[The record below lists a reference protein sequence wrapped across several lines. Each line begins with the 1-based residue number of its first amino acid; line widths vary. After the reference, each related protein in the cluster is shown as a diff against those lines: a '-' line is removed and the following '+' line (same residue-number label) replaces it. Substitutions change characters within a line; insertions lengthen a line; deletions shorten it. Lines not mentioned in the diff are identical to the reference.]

1 MSIIGG
7 SFSSSVKFCLLRL
20 RLIADRVRRD
30 NCIAISDAIG
40 WRLIVM
46 IILFTG
52 FCSVLA
58 IFFNLPTIFF
68 ASTCP
73 GTFSWC
79 VHFSWITVV
88 GGNGSYFAFVFH
100 FEHFQCVVVFVSN
113 FLWKSLPSMIKVNL
127 SRWDVPQVIE
137 LILCVYFCQ
146 NFVQNDASKWFT

>member
-1 MSIIGG
+1 
-7 SFSSSVKFCLLRL
+7 
-20 RLIADRVRRD
+20 
-30 NCIAISDAIG
+30 
-40 WRLIVM
+40 M
-46 IILFTG
+46 IILYTG

-58 IFFNLPTIFF
+58 VFYILPTIFF

-73 GTFSWC
+73 GIISWLC
-79 VHFSWITVV
+79 SFFVDKSCSLTVMAV
-88 GGNGSYFAFVFH
+88 ILHLCEFH

-146 NFVQNDASKWFT
+146 NFVQNDASKRFT